1 MGLREAIITTI
12 FLGFTTAAAAD
23 AKKPAKVE
31 PAKAATKPADRK
43 PAERPDP
50 AAAAGAD
57 AAKSAAADAAGS
69 DAKDADADDAQGD
82 ATDEY
87 PELAVPHLVG
97 PKHVELG
104 NNTSIDLPDGM
115 MMLEHTEAQALLRK
129 NGEPADHV
137 VAIVFK
143 PGWSWR
149 ASILYADSGYI
160 DDSDADDLD
169 AGELL
174 ESYRKGT
181 EEQNKVR
188 KSLGVPE
195 LVIDSW
201 SEAPRYERSVHHL
214 AWGINAHAVD
224 GKVINFITRIL
235 GRNGFLSITLVDEP
249 ERIAIAKQQSL
260 PVIQATRFNPG
271 STYADHVSSDR
282 SSGIGLRGLVLGGAG
297 VAVASK
303 LGLLAKILF
312 FFKKVYI
319 LIFVALAGLFRRIF
333 RRKRDT
339 AGDPGDLGVS
349 VPTSAPPPNP
359 PPPSPPP
366 TGGPGDPHDGSSG

>member
-1 MGLREAIITTI
+1 MGLRAAIITTVI
-12 FLGFTTAAAAD
+12 LGFTTAAAAD
-23 AKKPAKVE
+23 AKQPAKAE
-31 PAKAATKPADRK
+31 PAKAVKKPGDGK
-43 PAERPDP
+43 TAERPDP
-50 AAAAGAD
+50 AAVAD
-57 AAKSAAADAAGS
+57 AAKAAQPAKAAGS
-69 DAKDADADDAQGD
+69 DAEEADSGD
-82 ATDEY
+82 APGDAADEY
-87 PELAVPHLVG
+87 AELAMPHVVG

-129 NGEPADHV
+129 SGEQADHV

-143 PGWSWR
+143 PDFTWR

-169 AGELL
+169 AGDLL

-235 GRNGFLSITLVDEP
+235 GRNGFLSVTLVDEP
-249 ERIAIAKQQSL
+249 EQIALAKQQSL
-260 PVIQATRFNPG
+260 PIIQAMHFNAG

-282 SSGIGLRGLVLGGAG
+282 SSGMGLRGLVLGGAG

-303 LGLLAKILF
+303 LGLLAKILI
-312 FFKKVYI
+312 FFKKGFI
-319 LIFVALAGLFRRIF
+319 LIFAALAGLFGKIF
-333 RRKRDT
+333 RRKRDP
-339 AGDPGDLGVS
+339 AGDPGDLGVAAPTA
-349 VPTSAPPPNP
+349 VPPT
-359 PPPSPPP
+359 SPPP
-366 TGGPGDPHDGSSG
+366 MSPPPIGGPGDPHDGSSG